1 MPSTSTTTSKSTPTS
16 THTIEPE
23 GVEAKKV
30 AFNMAVEV
38 CVHVDVDVDG
48 FYFFTDRVPNR
59 LQAKLVQ
66 SIKLE
71 GLNKITVAN
80 IYKMWN

>member
-1 MPSTSTTTSKSTPTS
+1 MPSTSTSTS

-23 GVEAKKV
+23 GVEAKKA
-30 AFNMAVEV
+30 AFNMAVEI
-38 CVHVDVDVDG
+38 CVHVDGDVLVDVDVDG
-48 FYFFTDRVPNR
+48 FYFFPDRVPNR

-71 GLNKITVAN
+71 GLNKITVRLS
-80 IYKMWN
+80 YSEK